1 MPLGGWG
8 NALVAVGGFEPDDRT
23 VTDLI
28 THLESFLGEIGGGTR
43 GDDSTPSGLQVV
55 WFGPNSP
62 FTGVTTIMTLG
73 LSQYHLNQPGD
84 KGLHQELLM
93 HLPTADQPGNAA
105 GLLFQVAGELIARG
119 RGLLRGEVVGPRGR
133 LFDRGQ
139 MTALYAATPVYLPD
153 NFAVC
158 DTAAG
163 KAVMAWLVPITG
175 AEADYV
181 RTHGWTAFEA
191 ALVAEDP
198 DFTEPSRSPVTAT
211 ALAGR

>member
-1 MPLGGWG
+1 
-8 NALVAVGGFEPDDRT
+8 
-23 VTDLI
+23 
-28 THLESFLGEIGGGTR
+28 
-43 GDDSTPSGLQVV
+43 
-55 WFGPNSP
+55 
-62 FTGVTTIMTLG
+62 
-73 LSQYHLNQPGD
+73 
-84 KGLHQELLM
+84 
-93 HLPTADQPGNAA
+93 
-105 GLLFQVAGELIARG
+105 
-119 RGLLRGEVVGPRGR
+119 

-211 ALAGR
+211 GLAGR